1 MSYRHAVLWIDQHE
15 AKIFRA
21 EGDAFTSA
29 GVESAHRHVHRHSKT
44 TAEHSHPADAQRYYH
59 DVAKALEGAAQILV
73 VGPAT
78 AKLEFIK
85 HVHKHDHELEP
96 KIIGVET
103 VDHPTDGQ
111 LIAYARKYFEPEAH
125 MR

>member
-1 MSYRHAVLWIDQHE
+1 MTYRHAVLWIDQHE
-15 AKIFRA
+15 AKIFHV
-21 EGDAFTSA
+21 GDDTFDAA
-29 GVESAHRHVHRHSKT
+29 IIESQHRHVRRHSDAT
-44 TAEHSHPADAQRYYH
+44 RERAHPADAQHYYH
-59 DVAKALEGAAQILV
+59 EVARALEGVAEILV
-73 VGPAT
+73 VGPGA

-85 HVHKHDHELEP
+85 HVHKHDRGLEP

-111 LIAYARKYFEPEAH
+111 LVAHARHYFRAADR